1 MGCTI
6 RRWSMPVLNF
16 SVYFDGKTHRIKRI
30 VAHAEWCDYE
40 CESCPHE
47 KFCERVYKA
56 IEEVEHGED
65 V

>member
-1 MGCTI
+1 
-6 RRWSMPVLNF
+6 MPVLNF